1 MVPDPIGFFG
11 MVKELFELRK
21 SHAFKIGL
29 SNAAIVSYLM
39 GMPIRDECRAGQ
51 SGLVIDAHGRM
62 LTCPSLLYC
71 GYYAESD
78 FPLFEENFVTVWK
91 THPLFIFFR
100 KNVWYYIPMNSTQF
114 LYGCVAGLVPPLLW
128 LWFWLKENN
137 LHPEPRSTLAKCFLF
152 GMAGVFV
159 ALLLQWLTAPLFAA
173 ADNFHRYIVW
183 AAIEEIVK
191 FGVVFFVA
199 FGALRMGKEG
209 AQKNSPN
216 NKSKMDEPI
225 DAMIYMITAAL
236 GFAAMENVLFML
248 GTVSESNLTSVL
260 VVGDMRFIGAILVHV
275 VSSAM
280 VGFMVAASFYCARSL
295 KVIAVVVGLAL
306 ATALHSAFN
315 LSIIS
320 STSVDTL
327 KVFAWVWGAV
337 VILIIIFEEIKGLE
351 IRHDLL
357 LNKK

>member
-1 MVPDPIGFFG
+1 MNPT
-11 MVKELFELRK
+11 
-21 SHAFKIGL
+21 
-29 SNAAIVSYLM
+29 
-39 GMPIRDECRAGQ
+39 Q
-51 SGLVIDAHGRM
+51 
-62 LTCPSLLYC
+62 LLY
-71 GYYAESD
+71 G
-78 FPLFEENFVTVWK
+78 
-91 THPLFIFFR
+91 I
-100 KNVWYYIPMNSTQF
+100 
-114 LYGCVAGLVPPLLW
+114 VAGLVPPLLW

-137 LHPEPRSTLAKCFLF
+137 LHPEPRATLAKCFLY

-159 ALLLQWLTAPLFAA
+159 ALLFQWLTAPLFAA

-199 FGALRMGKEG
+199 FGGFRA
-209 AQKNSPN
+209 A
-216 NKSKMDEPI
+216 KSKMDEPI

-236 GFAAMENVLFML
+236 GFAALENVLFML
-248 GTVSESNLTSVL
+248 GTVSDSNLTSVL
-260 VVGDMRFIGAILVHV
+260 IVGDMRFIGAILVHV

-295 KVIAVVVGLAL
+295 KVIACLVGLAM

-351 IRHDLL
+351 IRHDILL
-357 LNKK
+357 SKH

>member
-1 MVPDPIGFFG
+1 MPKAIC
-11 MVKELFELRK
+11 L
-21 SHAFKIGL
+21 FKICYN
-29 SNAAIVSYLM
+29 SS
-39 GMPIRDECRAGQ
+39 
-51 SGLVIDAHGRM
+51 
-62 LTCPSLLYC
+62 
-71 GYYAESD
+71 
-78 FPLFEENFVTVWK
+78 
-91 THPLFIFFR
+91 
-100 KNVWYYIPMNSTQF
+100 MNSTQL
-114 LYGCVAGLVPPLLW
+114 LYGIVAGLVPPLLW

-137 LHPEPRSTLAKCFLF
+137 LHPEPRSTLIKCFLY
-152 GMAGVFV
+152 GMIGVFV
-159 ALLLQWLTAPLFAA
+159 ALFFQWLTAPFFAT

-191 FGVVFFVA
+191 FGVVFFAA
-199 FGALRMGKEG
+199 FGGFNAFGSFGLFG
-209 AQKNSPN
+209 ARKGNASN
-216 NKSKMDEPI
+216 ANKSKMDEPI

-236 GFAAMENVLFML
+236 GFAALENVLFML
-248 GTVSESNLTSVL
+248 GTISESNLASVL

-295 KVIAVVVGLAL
+295 KVIAVIVGLGL
-306 ATALHSAFN
+306 ATTLHAAFN

-351 IRHDLL
+351 IRHDIL

>member
-1 MVPDPIGFFG
+1 
-11 MVKELFELRK
+11 
-21 SHAFKIGL
+21 
-29 SNAAIVSYLM
+29 
-39 GMPIRDECRAGQ
+39 
-51 SGLVIDAHGRM
+51 
-62 LTCPSLLYC
+62 
-71 GYYAESD
+71 
-78 FPLFEENFVTVWK
+78 
-91 THPLFIFFR
+91 
-100 KNVWYYIPMNSTQF
+100 MNSTQF

-137 LHPEPRSTLAKCFLF
+137 LHPEPRVTLMKCFLY

-159 ALLLQWLTAPLFAA
+159 ALLFQWLSAPLFAA

-199 FGALRMGKEG
+199 CGGFSIFGAFSTGKKGE
-209 AQKNSPN
+209 QKTPAN
-216 NKSKMDEPI
+216 NVNKKNKMDEPI

-236 GFAAMENVLFML
+236 GFAALENVLFML

-280 VGFMVAASFYCARSL
+280 VGFMIAASFYCARYL
-295 KVIAVVVGLAL
+295 KVIAVIVGLAM

-351 IRHDLL
+351 IRHDILL
-357 LNKK
+357 QRKN